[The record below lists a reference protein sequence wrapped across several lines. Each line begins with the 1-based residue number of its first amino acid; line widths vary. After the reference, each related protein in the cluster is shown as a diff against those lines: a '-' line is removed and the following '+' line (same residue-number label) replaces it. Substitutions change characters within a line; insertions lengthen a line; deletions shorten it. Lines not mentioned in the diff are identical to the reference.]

1 MAQYNDHEA
10 MDKKIAQ
17 ADDVYELDPSS
28 PEEEVTPANGTTQ
41 DSRDMSRLG
50 KAQQFQRNFRYIS
63 MLGFSSTLMA
73 TWECALATAGLALIN
88 GGLGGFVWTFL
99 ITTICFQAVVAS
111 MADMASMAPT
121 TGGQYHWVSEFA
133 PKSKQRFLSY
143 MAGWTSALG
152 WQAALASA
160 CFLSATMIQGLLVLN
175 HENYVPERWHGTLLL
190 VAIALVA
197 TFVNTYGA
205 RHLPMLEGIILLLHI
220 LGFFAIIIPLWVLS
234 PKVSA
239 SAVFTSF
246 NNGGGWLNAAA
257 ACTIGQLSSLFSFL
271 GADCVAHMSEEIR
284 DASKIVPRTMV
295 STVTLNGVMG
305 FVAVITFCFCI
316 TDLDAALASSTG
328 YPFIEVFYAAT
339 NSKAAAT
346 GMVVIF
352 ILLIIC
358 AAISNLA
365 TASRQV
371 FAFARDHG
379 LPYPQVV
386 SKVSKVGV
394 EIPLNAILISLTI
407 TTIIGLV
414 NIGSTAAFN
423 SIVSL
428 VVAADLSTYGLAIG
442 CVLLRRLRGLPLL
455 PTRWSMGRWAVP
467 VNVLSLA
474 YIAFAL
480 LMSFFPTAKAGLT
493 PQSMNYS
500 SVIYFGVIGIALVL
514 YFVHGRSVYKGPVT
528 YVRRLD

>member
-1 MAQYNDHEA
+1 MAQYNGHEA

-73 TWECALATAGLALIN
+73 TWECVLATAGLALIN

-175 HENYVPERWHGTLLL
+175 YENYVPERWHGTLLL

-220 LGFFAIIIPLWVLS
+220 
-234 PKVSA
+234 
-239 SAVFTSF
+239 
-246 NNGGGWLNAAA
+246 
-257 ACTIGQLSSLFSFL
+257 L

-365 TASRQV
+365 TASRQI

-379 LPYPQVV
+379 LPYPQVI

-394 EIPLNAILISLTI
+394 EIPLNAILISLTV

-428 VVAADLSTYGLAIG
+428 VVAADLSTYGLAIS
-442 CVLLRRLRGLPLL
+442 CVLLRRLRDLPLL

-474 YIAFAL
+474 YIVFAL
-480 LMSFFPTAKAGLT
+480 LMSFFPTVKAGLT

-500 SVIYFGVIGIALVL
+500 SVIYFGVLGIALVL
-514 YFVHGRSVYKGPVT
+514 YFIHGRSVYKGPVT
-528 YVRRLD
+528 YVRRLA